1 MSTPVNPIT
10 VEIIRNALIAVA
22 DEMNATLIRSAYTPI
37 IYEMKDCSVALL
49 DSEHRVLGQSA
60 GLPIFLGNLEACTIA
75 IEEQYGREVWEP
87 GDVWIMND
95 PYVTGTH
102 LHDMTVMEP
111 IFDGSRL
118 IGFAASRAHWLDVG
132 SKDPGGTIDSTDVF
146 QEGLRLAPIKV
157 VEAGRQVATITQMIG
172 RNSRFYHGAVGDL
185 GAQIA
190 CCHTGARRLPEIF
203 DRFGAETVVAAR
215 DEIFAQAETLERDFI
230 ASVPDGVY
238 RAEGTI
244 DSDGISNEEVAVR
257 VEVTIDGDSM
267 CIDLTESDDACQGPV
282 NCGSTQA
289 VAAARVAYKLLVD
302 PHRPAN
308 GGSFRPLSVKVRDG
322 SVVGANEPFPVEWY
336 FTPLGLLIDLVVK
349 ALSEAVPERAAAA
362 SYGDSMVIYLSGTH
376 PDNRQPWLHVEPT
389 VGGWGAWE
397 GSDGEDGLINNVNGS
412 LKDMPIE
419 VLETKYPLRLRHYGY
434 RGDSCGHGQFRGGV
448 GVEREFEILADASM
462 SAWFERSRTPAW
474 GLAGGGTAQPP
485 DIVINPGRPDERH
498 LLKCA
503 NVRLSEGDVVRTKTG
518 GGGGF
523 GPPADRDRDA
533 VRTDV
538 FDGVITSETA
548 RRVYGVSVARSTRG
562 ASQGSSGGVDTS

>member
-1 MSTPVNPIT
+1 MSSPVNPVT

-49 DSEHRVLGQSA
+49 DAHHRVLGQSA

-75 IEEQYGREVWEP
+75 IEERYGREVWAP

-111 IFDGSRL
+111 IFDSFEL
-118 IGFAASRAHWLDVG
+118 LGFAASRAHWLDVG

-146 QEGLRLAPIKV
+146 QEGLRLAPVKI
-157 VEAGRQVATITQMIG
+157 VEDGVQIAPLTEAIG

-190 CCHTGARRLPEIF
+190 CCHTGAKRLPEIF
-203 DRFGAETVVAAR
+203 RRFGPQTVLDAR
-215 DEIFAQAETLERDFI
+215 DEIFAQAERLERAFI
-230 ASVPDGVY
+230 AAIPDGVY

-244 DSDGISNEEVAVR
+244 DSDGINPVEVAVK
-257 VEVTIDGDSM
+257 VEVVIDGEEVL
-267 CIDLTESDDACQGPV
+267 IDLSESDDACTGPV
-282 NCGSTQA
+282 NCGATQA

-308 GGSFRPLSVKVRDG
+308 GGSFRPLKVEVRDG
-322 SVVGANEPFPVEWY
+322 SVVGAIEPNPVEWY

-362 SYGDSMVIYLSGTH
+362 SYGDSMVIYLSGI
-376 PDNRQPWLHVEPT
+376 NLESNQPWLHVEPT
-389 VGGWGAWE
+389 VGGWGAWD

-434 RGDSCGHGQFRGGV
+434 RSDSCGHGEFRGGV
-448 GVEREFEILADASM
+448 GVEREFEILEDASM
-462 SAWFERSRTPAW
+462 STWFERSCTPAW
-474 GLAGGGTAQPP
+474 GLAGGWTAQPP
-485 DIVINPGRPDERH
+485 DVVLNPGRPDERH

-503 NVRLSEGDVVRTKTG
+503 NVRLSKGDVVRTKTG

-523 GPPADRDRDA
+523 GEPVARDRDA
-533 VRTDV
+533 VRADV
-538 FDGVITSETA
+538 ADGLISPDVA
-548 RRVYGVSVARSTRG
+548 RQVYGLETG
-562 ASQGSSGGVDTS
+562 PSQDSHE

>member
-1 MSTPVNPIT
+1 MSSPVNPVT

-22 DEMNATLIRSAYTPI
+22 DEMNATLVRSAYTPI

-49 DSEHRVLGQSA
+49 DARHRVLGQSA
-60 GLPIFLGNLEACTIA
+60 GLPIFLGNLEACTLA
-75 IEEQYGREVWEP
+75 IEETYGREVWAP

-102 LHDMTVMEP
+102 LHDMTVMAP
-111 IFDGSRL
+111 IFDGFEL
-118 IGFAASRAHWLDVG
+118 LGFAASRAHWLDVG

-146 QEGLRLAPIKV
+146 QEGLRLAPVKI
-157 VEAGRQVATITQMIG
+157 VEGGVQIAPLTEAIG
-172 RNSRFYHGAVGDL
+172 RNSRFYHGAIGDL

-203 DRFGAETVVAAR
+203 RRFGPQTVLDAR
-215 DEIFAQAETLERDFI
+215 DEIFAQAERLERAFI
-230 ASVPDGVY
+230 AAVPDGVY

-244 DSDGISNEEVAVR
+244 DSDGINPDEVAVR
-257 VEVTIDGDSM
+257 VEVVIDGENM
-267 CIDLTESDDACQGPV
+267 VIDLSESDDACAGPV
-282 NCGSTQA
+282 NCGATQA

-308 GGSFRPLSVKVRDG
+308 GGSFRPLEVKVREG
-322 SVVGANEPFPVEWY
+322 SVVGAIEPHPVEWY

-362 SYGDSMVIYLSGTH
+362 SYGDSMVIFLSGIN
-376 PDNRQPWLHVEPT
+376 PESKQPWLHVEPT
-389 VGGWGAWE
+389 VGGWGAWD

-434 RGDSCGHGQFRGGV
+434 RSDSCGHGEFRGGV
-448 GVEREFEILADASM
+448 GVEREFEILEDASM
-462 SAWFERSRTPAW
+462 STWFERSCTPAW
-474 GLAGGGTAQPP
+474 GLAGGWAAQPP
-485 DIVINPGRPDERH
+485 DVVLNPGRPDERH

-503 NVRLSEGDVVRTKTG
+503 NVRLSKGDVVRTKTG

-523 GPPADRDRDA
+523 GEPLARDRDA
-533 VRTDV
+533 VRADV
-538 FDGVITSETA
+538 AAGVISPGAA
-548 RRVYGVSVARSTRG
+548 RQIYGLE
-562 ASQGSSGGVDTS
+562 QGPDQDSHE

>member
-1 MSTPVNPIT
+1 MSAPVNPVT

-49 DSEHRVLGQSA
+49 DAQHRVLGQSA

-75 IEEQYGREVWEP
+75 IEEQFGREVWAP

-111 IFDGSRL
+111 IFDGSEL
-118 IGFAASRAHWLDVG
+118 LGFAASRAHWLDVG

-146 QEGLRLAPIKV
+146 QEGLRLAPVKI
-157 VEAGRQVATITQMIG
+157 VEDGVQILPLTRAIG
-172 RNSRFYHGAVGDL
+172 KNSRFYHGAVGDL

-203 DRFGAETVVAAR
+203 RRFGAQTVMGAR
-215 DEIFAQAETLERDFI
+215 DEIFAQAERLEREFI
-230 ASVPDGVY
+230 AAIPDGVY

-244 DSDGISNEEVAVR
+244 DSDGVGVDEVAVR
-257 VEVTIDGDSM
+257 VEVAVVGEDM
-267 CIDLTESDDACQGPV
+267 VIDLSRSDDACAGPV
-282 NCGSTQA
+282 NCGATQA
-289 VAAARVAYKLLVD
+289 IAAARVAYKLLVD

-308 GGSFRPLSVKVRDG
+308 GGSFRPLKVKVREG
-322 SVVGANEPFPVEWY
+322 SVVGAIEPFPVEWY

-362 SYGDSMVIYLSGTH
+362 SYGDSMVIYLSGIN
-376 PDNRQPWLHVEPT
+376 PDSKQPWLHVEPT
-389 VGGWGAWE
+389 VGGWGAWD

-434 RGDSCGHGQFRGGV
+434 RTDSCGHGEFRGGV
-448 GVEREFEILADASM
+448 GVEREFEILEDATM
-462 SAWFERSRTPAW
+462 STWFERSCTPAW
-474 GLAGGGTAQPP
+474 GLAGGWSAQPP
-485 DIVINPGRPDERH
+485 DVVLNPGRPDERH
-498 LLKCA
+498 MLKCA
-503 NVRLSEGDVVRTKTG
+503 NVRLAKGDIVRTKTG

-523 GPPADRDRDA
+523 GAPAQRDPDA
-533 VRTDV
+533 VRADV
-538 FDGVITSETA
+538 VDGVISLDTA
-548 RRVYGVSVARSTRG
+548 REVYGIEAGPSRG
-562 ASQGSSGGVDTS
+562 SHE

>member
-1 MSTPVNPIT
+1 MSGPVNPVT
-10 VEIIRNALIAVA
+10 VELIRNALIAVA

-75 IEEQYGREVWEP
+75 IEEQYGRDVWAA

-111 IFDGSRL
+111 IFDQSSL

-146 QEGLRLAPIKV
+146 QEGLRLEREFISSIPD
-157 VEAGRQVATITQMIG
+157 GT
-172 RNSRFYHGAVGDL
+172 Y
-185 GAQIA
+185 
-190 CCHTGARRLPEIF
+190 
-203 DRFGAETVVAAR
+203 
-215 DEIFAQAETLERDFI
+215 QAEG
-230 ASVPDGVY
+230 S
-238 RAEGTI
+238 I
-244 DSDGISNEEVAVR
+244 DSDGVNDREVFVQ
-257 VEVTIDGDSM
+257 VEVTVDGQDM
-267 CIDLTESDDACQGPV
+267 VIDLSGSDDACEGPV
-282 NCGSTQA
+282 NCGASQA
-289 VAAARVAYKLLVD
+289 IAAARVAYKLLVD
-302 PHRPAN
+302 PSRPAN

-322 SVVGANEPFPVEWY
+322 SVVGAKEPFPVEWY

-376 PDNRQPWLHVEPT
+376 PDTKQPWLHVEPT
-389 VGGWGAWE
+389 VGGWGAWN

-419 VLETKYPLRLRHYGY
+419 VLETKYPVRLRHYGY
-434 RGDSCGHGQFRGGV
+434 RTDSCGHGRFRGGV

-474 GLAGGGTAQPP
+474 GLAGGWTAEPP
-485 DIVINPGRPDERH
+485 DIVLNPGRPDESH
-498 LLKCA
+498 FLKCA
-503 NVRLSEGDVVRTKTG
+503 NVRLSAGDIIRTKTG

-523 GPPADRDRDA
+523 GDPADRDSSA
-533 VRTDV
+533 VRADV
-538 FDGVITSETA
+538 ADVADGVITPEIA
-548 RRVYGVSVARSTRG
+548 RDVYGLADPSAD
-562 ASQGSSGGVDTS
+562 GSGNSGPT

>member
-1 MSTPVNPIT
+1 MSSPVNPVT

-22 DEMNATLIRSAYTPI
+22 DEMNATLVRSAYTPI

-49 DSEHRVLGQSA
+49 DAEHRVLGQSA

-75 IEEQYGREVWEP
+75 IEEQYGREVWAP

-111 IFDGSRL
+111 IFDGSDL
-118 IGFAASRAHWLDVG
+118 LGFAASRAHWLDVG

-146 QEGLRLAPIKV
+146 QEGLRLAPVKI
-157 VEAGRQVATITQMIG
+157 VEDGVQIVPLTTAIG
-172 RNSRFYHGAVGDL
+172 KNSRFYHGAVGDL

-190 CCHTGARRLPEIF
+190 CCHTGAKRLPEIF
-203 DRFGAETVVAAR
+203 RRFGPQTVLDAR
-215 DEIFAQAETLERDFI
+215 DEIFAQAERLERAFI
-230 ASVPDGVY
+230 AAIPDGVY

-244 DSDGISNEEVAVR
+244 DSDGISSDEVAVR
-257 VEVTIDGDSM
+257 VEVTIDGEDM
-267 CIDLTESDDACQGPV
+267 AIDLSESDDACVGPV
-282 NCGSTQA
+282 NCGATQA

-302 PHRPAN
+302 PHQPAN
-308 GGSFRPLSVKVRDG
+308 GGSFRPLKVKVREG
-322 SVVGANEPFPVEWY
+322 SLVGAIEPYPVEWY

-349 ALSEAVPERAAAA
+349 ALSEAVPERTAAA
-362 SYGDSMVIYLSGTH
+362 SYGDSMVIYLSGID
-376 PDNRQPWLHVEPT
+376 PDSRQPWLHVEPT

-397 GSDGEDGLINNVNGS
+397 GSDGENGLINNVNGS

-419 VLETKYPLRLRHYGY
+419 VLETKYPLRLRHYGF
-434 RGDSCGHGQFRGGV
+434 RTDSCGHGEFRGGV

-462 SAWFERSRTPAW
+462 STWFERSCTPAW
-474 GLAGGGTAQPP
+474 GLAGGQTAQPP
-485 DIVINPGRPDERH
+485 DVILNPGSPDERH

-503 NVRLSEGDVVRTKTG
+503 NVRLSKGDVVRTKTG

-523 GPPADRDRDA
+523 GTPADRNRDA
-533 VRTDV
+533 VRADV
-538 FDGVITSETA
+538 ADGVISLDTA
-548 RRVYGVSVARSTRG
+548 RQVYGLE
-562 ASQGSSGGVDTS
+562 ASSKQDSHE

>member
-1 MSTPVNPIT
+1 MSAPVNPVT

-49 DSEHRVLGQSA
+49 DAQHRVLGQSA

-75 IEEQYGREVWEP
+75 IEEQYGREVWAP

-111 IFDGSRL
+111 IFDGSEL
-118 IGFAASRAHWLDVG
+118 LGFAASRAHWLDVG

-146 QEGLRLAPIKV
+146 QEGLRLAPVKI
-157 VEAGRQVATITQMIG
+157 VEDGVQILPLTRAIG
-172 RNSRFYHGAVGDL
+172 KNSRFYHGAVGDL

-203 DRFGAETVVAAR
+203 RRFGAQTVMGAR
-215 DEIFAQAETLERDFI
+215 DEIFAQAERLEREFI
-230 ASVPDGVY
+230 AAIPDGVY

-244 DSDGISNEEVAVR
+244 DSDGVGVDEVAVR
-257 VEVTIDGDSM
+257 VEVAVVGEDM
-267 CIDLTESDDACQGPV
+267 VIDLSRSDDACAGPV
-282 NCGSTQA
+282 NCGATQA
-289 VAAARVAYKLLVD
+289 IAAARVAYKLLVD
-302 PHRPAN
+302 PYRPAN
-308 GGSFRPLSVKVRDG
+308 GGSFRPLKVKVREG
-322 SVVGANEPFPVEWY
+322 SVVGAIEPFPVEWY

-362 SYGDSMVIYLSGTH
+362 SYGDSMVIYLSGID
-376 PDNRQPWLHVEPT
+376 PDSKQPWLHVEPT
-389 VGGWGAWE
+389 VGGWGAWD

-434 RGDSCGHGQFRGGV
+434 RTDSCGHGEFRGGV
-448 GVEREFEILADASM
+448 GVEREFEILEDATM
-462 SAWFERSRTPAW
+462 STWFERSCTPAW
-474 GLAGGGTAQPP
+474 GLAGGWSAQPP
-485 DIVINPGRPDERH
+485 DVVLNPGRPDERH
-498 LLKCA
+498 MLKCA
-503 NVRLSEGDVVRTKTG
+503 NVRLAKGDIVRTKTG

-523 GPPADRDRDA
+523 GAPAQRDPDA
-533 VRTDV
+533 VRADV
-538 FDGVITSETA
+538 VDGVISLDTA
-548 RRVYGVSVARSTRG
+548 REVYGIETGPSRG
-562 ASQGSSGGVDTS
+562 SHE